1 MYLVVGDLHL
11 DDKLENEYRWGIF
24 EHIRTAVLQYP
35 INAVIQLGDAV
46 DRRDRF
52 SAAFVNRLL
61 TELRSLAAR
70 TKIFILRGNHDTTL
84 RPPNFFEFLNDDHAI
99 QYIHEPVI
107 MAAAGGVSA
116 LLLPFSA
123 NPKSEWE
130 QFQLAKYAAIFMHA
144 TVTGAVVE
152 NGIVME
158 NSHFPILPRR
168 PKIYSGDVHVPQTI
182 GNVVYVGAPHPV
194 KFGDGYPCRMVLLDE
209 RTFDITLEIPLTPL
223 RKFMLDIT
231 SVDELRHLN
240 VRHGDQVKI
249 RFQCPPSRI
258 GEWGAIETFISEWA
272 ANLGVTIASTEV
284 LVESVHT
291 TQGTDPEQSP
301 EQILKEFA
309 ASERLSEAML
319 TVGLM
324 LLNEVT

>member
-11 DDKLENEYRWGIF
+11 DDKPENEYRWGVF

-35 INAVIQLGDAV
+35 IDAVIQLGDAV

-70 TKIFILRGNHDTTL
+70 TKVILLRGNHDTTL
-84 RPPNFFEFLNDDHAI
+84 RRPNFFEFLNDERAI
-99 QYIHEPVI
+99 QYVYEPVT
-107 MAAAGGVSA
+107 MAVDGQTSA

-130 QFQLAKYAAIFMHA
+130 RFQLAQYTAIFMHA

-152 NGIVME
+152 NGVVME

-168 PKIYSGDVHVPQTI
+168 PKIYSGDVHTQQTV
-182 GNVVYVGAPHPV
+182 GNVIYVGAPHPV
-194 KFGDGYPCRMVLLDE
+194 KFGDSYPCRMVLLDD
-209 RTFDITLEIPLTPL
+209 RTFDIALEIPLTPL

-258 GEWGAIETFISEWA
+258 GEWGAIETFIGEWA

-301 EQILKEFA
+301 ERILREFA
-309 ASERLSEAML
+309 QQERLSEEML
-319 TVGLM
+319 AVGLT